1 MDKSN
6 DCSRTVRIVGT
17 ALVITPIIAAI
28 PNFLMAIFSGGTYP
42 GPDRPDLSQEYV
54 VASGLLITAGFILI
68 LYGSV
73 EKFKEG
79 YQESIGKITEPGLRS
94 NDEDRK

>member
-6 DCSRTVRIVGT
+6 DCARTIRIVGT

-42 GPDRPDLSQEYV
+42 APDTPILSQEYG

-79 YQESIGKITEPGLRS
+79 YRESMGEISEPSLRS
-94 NDEDRK
+94 K